1 MWPATFVADRSAA
14 LAQLR
19 PWCGAVSVDLTSMS
33 VLPTRSPDPLRATSG
48 TSRRSGRPRR
58 PVEPADAIQ
67 IIDRSLVDAVAR
79 QFPDMWEDLSD
90 DGRDMF
96 VRGLMEAASRP
107 LDDRVQAVAEVID
120 SWQTAWSLLYAPVD
134 DEPLTPEDAAA
145 ADAAL
150 ESLRQGHG
158 ILLNDLVDESETGR

>member
-1 MWPATFVADRSAA
+1 
-14 LAQLR
+14 
-19 PWCGAVSVDLTSMS
+19 MS
-33 VLPTRSPDPLRATSG
+33 VLPTRSPDPWRATGG

-58 PVEPADAIQ
+58 RIEPADAIE

-134 DEPLTPEDAAA
+134 DEPFTPEEEAA

-150 ESLRQGHG
+150 ERVRQGHG
-158 ILLNDLVDESETGR
+158 VLLDDLDLLHESEPSS

>member
-1 MWPATFVADRSAA
+1 
-14 LAQLR
+14 
-19 PWCGAVSVDLTSMS
+19 MS
-33 VLPTRSPDPLRATSG
+33 VLPTRSPDPWRATSG
-48 TSRRSGRPRR
+48 AGRSSGRPRR
-58 PVEPADAIQ
+58 RVEPADAVE

-107 LDDRVQAVAEVID
+107 LDDRVHAVAEVID

-134 DEPLTPEDAAA
+134 DEPFTPDEAAA

-150 ESLRQGHG
+150 ERIRQGQG
-158 ILLNDLVDESETGR
+158 VLLDDLHLLDESEPGR

>member
-1 MWPATFVADRSAA
+1 
-14 LAQLR
+14 
-19 PWCGAVSVDLTSMS
+19 MS
-33 VLPTRSPDPLRATSG
+33 VLPTRSPDPWRATSG
-48 TSRRSGRPRR
+48 AGRSSGRPRR
-58 PVEPADAIQ
+58 RIEPADAIE

-96 VRGLMEAASRP
+96 ARGLMEAAARP
-107 LDDRVQAVAEVID
+107 PDDRVDAVAKVID

-134 DEPLTPEDAAA
+134 DEPFTQEEAAA

-150 ESLRQGHG
+150 ESVRQGRG
-158 ILLNDLVDESETGR
+158 VLRESGPSR

>member
-1 MWPATFVADRSAA
+1 
-14 LAQLR
+14 
-19 PWCGAVSVDLTSMS
+19 MS
-33 VLPTRSPDPLRATSG
+33 VLPTRSPDPWRAASG
-48 TSRRSGRPRR
+48 AGRSSGRPRR
-58 PVEPADAIQ
+58 RVEPADAVE
-67 IIDRSLVDAVAR
+67 IIDRSLVDAVAL

-107 LDDRVQAVAEVID
+107 LDDRVQAVAVVID

-134 DEPLTPEDAAA
+134 DEPFTPEEAAA

-150 ESLRQGHG
+150 ERIRQGQG
-158 ILLNDLVDESETGR
+158 ILLDDLDLLDESEPSH

>member
-1 MWPATFVADRSAA
+1 
-14 LAQLR
+14 
-19 PWCGAVSVDLTSMS
+19 MS
-33 VLPTRSPDPLRATSG
+33 VLPTRSPDPWRARSG
-48 TSRRSGRPRR
+48 AGGRSGRPRR
-58 PVEPADAIQ
+58 RVEPADTVEL
-67 IIDRSLVDAVAR
+67 IDRSLVNAVAR

-134 DEPLTPEDAAA
+134 DEPFTPEEAAA

-150 ESLRQGHG
+150 ERIRQGQG
-158 ILLNDLVDESETGR
+158 VLLDDLDLLDESEPDR

>member
-1 MWPATFVADRSAA
+1 ME
-14 LAQLR
+14 L
-19 PWCGAVSVDLTSMS
+19 
-33 VLPTRSPDPLRATSG
+33 
-48 TSRRSGRPRR
+48 
-58 PVEPADAIQ
+58 
-67 IIDRSLVDAVAR
+67 IDRSLVNAVAR

-134 DEPLTPEDAAA
+134 DEPFTPEEAAA

-150 ESLRQGHG
+150 ERIRQGQG
-158 ILLNDLVDESETGR
+158 VLLDDLDLLDESEPDR